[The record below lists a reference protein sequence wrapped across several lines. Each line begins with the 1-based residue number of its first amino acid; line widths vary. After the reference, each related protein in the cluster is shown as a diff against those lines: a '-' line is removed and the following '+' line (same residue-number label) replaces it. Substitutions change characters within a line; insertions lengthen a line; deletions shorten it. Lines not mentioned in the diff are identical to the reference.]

1 MDRARTLALFLLAG
15 WGLLLSGA
23 GCVGRSPAQFPID
36 PGANFAAHQV
46 HGGFVIDRMAGGG
59 TADVVA
65 PGWVRWPGEPDFVLR
80 DGGRSVAGLWLVAPA
95 DVNVRDEMSR
105 SAPLSGQVEPRWEN
119 QSIRLTLHPAN
130 GEPFETGLFE
140 RLSSGGAP
148 NVLSRR
154 AVTTLDTV
162 GLYRAEIRDRGG
174 RPVGWLRV
182 RVSLVDDPARIWE
195 GLLPP
200 GVGAGLAAAT
210 TAALSSEIDWI
221 QDHALDVYRGTSGGR
236 LQKTMDGR

>member
-1 MDRARTLALFLLAG
+1 
-15 WGLLLSGA
+15 
-23 GCVGRSPAQFPID
+23 
-36 PGANFAAHQV
+36 
-46 HGGFVIDRMAGGG
+46 
-59 TADVVA
+59 
-65 PGWVRWPGEPDFVLR
+65 
-80 DGGRSVAGLWLVAPA
+80 
-95 DVNVRDEMSR
+95 
-105 SAPLSGQVEPRWEN
+105 
-119 QSIRLTLHPAN
+119 
-130 GEPFETGLFE
+130 
-140 RLSSGGAP
+140 
-148 NVLSRR
+148 VLSRR

-182 RVSLVDDPARIWE
+182 RVSLVDDPPRVWE
-195 GLLPP
+195 ALLPP